1 MRRIIFA
8 ALITG
13 LLWSSS
19 AAWAQIALVSVT
31 PCGSGLFPA
40 TTCTI
45 PATGA
50 GHLIVVA
57 WGSNNGGGAST
68 ITSITDNAGGGGNV
82 YVQAPGARSVETT
95 INFNM
100 DLWYAKNSKSGAT
113 IVTIT
118 PSPIGTSGEA
128 VIWEFSGVDT
138 VSPLDQTAT
147 LNSQPATITPTGAAV
162 TIASPNEVIVDVAIV
177 AGWASGIYSGNPFIN
192 DATLNGN
199 GWAHLLTSSSGTY
212 ASQWDSNLVP
222 YCAST
227 ASFKAASSS
236 STSSSSSSSS
246 NACDL
251 NADGTVNV
259 IDVQISVNMA
269 LGTTPCTANID
280 GTGVCNVVVVQRVI
294 NAALGGTCVTGSGSS
309 SHSVSLSWMAST
321 SWNVGGYNVYRGTTS
336 GGPYTKLNSSLV
348 TTPSYTDTT
357 VVSGQTYYYVA
368 TALDTTNNESV
379 YSNEAQAVVPSP

>member
-13 LLWSSS
+13 LLWSTS

-68 ITSITDNAGGGGNV
+68 ITNITDNAGGGGNI
-82 YVQAPGARSVETT
+82 YAHAPGARSVETT

-138 VSPLDQTAT
+138 VSPLDRTAA
-147 LNSQPATITPTGAAV
+147 LNSQPATTTPTGAAV
-162 TIASPNEVIVDVAIV
+162 MIASPNEVIIDVAIV
-177 AGWASGIYSGNPFIN
+177 QGSASGIHSGSLFMD

-199 GWAHLLTSSSGTY
+199 GWAHLLTSSLGTY
-212 ASQWDSNLVP
+212 ASQWDTSLGP

-227 ASFKAASSS
+227 ASFKAASS
-236 STSSSSSSSS
+236 TSSG

-251 NADGTVNV
+251 NADGAVNV
-259 IDVQISVNMA
+259 IDVQMGVNMA
-269 LGTTPCTANID
+269 IGMMPCTANID

-309 SHSVSLSWMAST
+309 SHSVSLSWTDST
-321 SWNVGGYNVYRGTTS
+321 SLNVGGYNVYRGTTS

-348 TTPSYTDTT
+348 TTPSYADTT
-357 VVSGQTYYYVA
+357 GVGGQTYYYVA
-368 TALDTTNNESV
+368 TALDSSNNESV